1 MDLRINVVEER
12 NESGICTFNSS
23 PGSGL
28 KIAIAVPAVVQ
39 LNLKLHH
46 GKGGKTPNMGEGQ
59 IRSRAKIVAHIQKGE
74 CVKKI
79 HRSYSKF
86 S

>member
-12 NESGICTFNSS
+12 KESGICVFNSS

-28 KIAIAVPAVVQ
+28 KIAPAVPAVVQ

-46 GKGGKTPNMGEGQ
+46 GKGGKPPNMGEGQ
-59 IRSRAKIVAHIQKGE
+59 IRSRAKIVVHIQNGE
-74 CVKKI
+74 CVKKKC
-79 HRSYSKF
+79 KF
-86 S
+86 FL